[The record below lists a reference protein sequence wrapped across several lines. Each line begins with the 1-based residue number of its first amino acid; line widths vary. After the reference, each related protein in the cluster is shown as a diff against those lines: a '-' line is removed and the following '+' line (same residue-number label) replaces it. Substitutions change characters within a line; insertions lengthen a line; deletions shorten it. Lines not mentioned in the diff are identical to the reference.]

1 MPKQRRLRG
10 TINQVEDT
18 DISSEEYKVLKN
30 RRYRFKE
37 LLGEN
42 AEDHQIEILVNSKVD
57 YWDLDDLLKKGCDPE
72 LAMDILL

>member
-1 MPKQRRLRG
+1 MPKQRRIGR
-10 TINQVEDT
+10 TIKQVEDT
-18 DISSEEYKVLKN
+18 NISSEEYKILKN

-42 AEDHQIEILVNSKVD
+42 VEENQLDVLVNSKVD
-57 YWDLDDLLKKGCDPE
+57 YWDLDNLLKKGCDPE